1 MLLTKSLQVLPEKFH
16 GLKDMD
22 LRYRQRYVDLIV
34 NPDVKSV
41 FITRAN
47 IMKAIREFMHSLG
60 YLEVETP
67 VLHNQATNANARPF
81 ATYHN
86 TLNIDMYLRI
96 ELELHLKRL
105 IVGGLDK
112 IFEIGKV
119 FRNEGMD
126 TRHNPEFTLME
137 LYEAYADMYT
147 MMERAEQI
155 FCYIADNVSGTRKID
170 YQGQIINVEAP
181 WRRLT
186 MIEAVKEYSGVDF
199 DSFTLDDAAARAAA
213 KKHNVRIEKHWNWGM
228 ILNAFFEEY
237 AEKNLIQPTFIYQ
250 YPIEIS
256 PLAKRNKEKPHLTER
271 FEFFVLGNEMGNAF
285 SELND
290 PVDQR
295 ERLIAQA
302 KSKFG
307 EYDFTIDDDFIN
319 ALEVGMP
326 PTGGM
331 GLGLERMIM
340 LFTNSTSI
348 RDVMFFPT
356 MKPESNG

>member
-1 MLLTKSLQVLPEKFH
+1 
-16 GLKDMD
+16 
-22 LRYRQRYVDLIV
+22 
-34 NPDVKSV
+34 
-41 FITRAN
+41 
-47 IMKAIREFMHSLG
+47 
-60 YLEVETP
+60 
-67 VLHNQATNANARPF
+67 
-81 ATYHN
+81 
-86 TLNIDMYLRI
+86 
-96 ELELHLKRL
+96 
-105 IVGGLDK
+105 
-112 IFEIGKV
+112 
-119 FRNEGMD
+119 
-126 TRHNPEFTLME
+126 ME